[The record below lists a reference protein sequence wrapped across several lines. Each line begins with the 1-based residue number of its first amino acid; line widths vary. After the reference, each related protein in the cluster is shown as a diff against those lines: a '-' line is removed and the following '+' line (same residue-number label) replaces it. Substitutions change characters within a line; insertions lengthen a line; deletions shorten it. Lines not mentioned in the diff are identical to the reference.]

1 MRFSNLQRIAEI
13 VLDQRQLCLTEVGA
27 VFVISI
33 SIAVA
38 KNYVQFHLR
47 YTPMKLLL
55 LCDYHSSSISKS

>member
-47 YTPMKLLL
+47 YTPNETFVVV
-55 LCDYHSSSISKS
+55 